1 MTCRVPGT
9 GPYREIARAGRTD
22 DLGRT
27 ATRIVHV
34 NGVPVGGPEPVIIA
48 GPCAVETRAQTLEVA
63 HAVRAAGGDMLR
75 GGAFK
80 PRTSPYDFQ
89 GLHEEGLEILAEAR
103 EQTGLPIVTE
113 VMDVREMDLV
123 ARYADVL
130 QIGARNMQNFPLL
143 VEAGKSGMPILLKR
157 HWAAT
162 LDEWLG
168 AAEYIAVQ
176 GNLDIMLCERGI
188 RSFTQGTYNR
198 STLDINIIP
207 AAKRLTFLPILVD
220 PSHATGDDELVP
232 AASRAGC
239 AAGGDGLLIEVIAED
254 ADAALA
260 LCDGHQS
267 IRPSVLAEI
276 ITAVRP
282 HGASWHALRKAGND
296 S

>member
-1 MTCRVPGT
+1 MSCPIPGT
-9 GPYREIARAGRTD
+9 GPYRLIARESAEDPALRT
-22 DLGRT
+22 G
-27 ATRIVHV
+27 TRVVHV
-34 NGVPVGGPEPVIIA
+34 GGVPVGGAEPVIIA
-48 GPCAVETRAQTLEVA
+48 GPCAVETREQTLAVA
-63 HAVRAAGGDMLR
+63 HAVRAVGGDMLR

-113 VMDVREMDLV
+113 VLDVRDVALV

-130 QIGARNMQNFPLL
+130 QIGARNMQHFPLL
-143 VEAGKSGMPILLKR
+143 VEAGKTGLPVLLKR

-162 LDEWLG
+162 LEEWLG

-176 GNLDIMLCERGI
+176 GNLDILLCERGI

-207 AAKRLTFLPILVD
+207 AVKRLTFLPVIVD

-232 AASRAGC
+232 GAARAGC
-239 AAGGDGLLIEVIAED
+239 AAGADGLLIEVIAED
-254 ADAALA
+254 TDPDAA
-260 LCDGHQS
+260 LCDGYQS
-267 IRPSVLAEI
+267 IKPSVLTELI
-276 ITAVRP
+276 RAVRP
-282 HGASWHALRKAGND
+282 GGASWHGLRSAG
-296 S
+296 SGG